1 LREKGKVMD
10 TFRLDISGFKTQEGH
25 WILETVDEEGG
36 GFSRCLDLVQLRREI
51 IEEIDGMLSVL

>member
-1 LREKGKVMD
+1 MD